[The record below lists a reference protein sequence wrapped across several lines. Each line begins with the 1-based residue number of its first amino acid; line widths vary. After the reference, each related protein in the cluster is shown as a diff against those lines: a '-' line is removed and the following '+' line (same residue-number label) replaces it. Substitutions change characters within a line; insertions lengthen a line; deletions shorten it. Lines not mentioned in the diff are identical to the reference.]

1 MKYPKSENYVEYFA
15 DTYNIGGPGGLQ
27 VAEFLADKM
36 SLKPG
41 KKLID
46 IGFSQGFQTCFLAKE
61 YGVDIVGIDPGG
73 ELSGIPYGIEPLME
87 NARKLG
93 VESKILGIKTS
104 VPDTLLPCSYFDYA
118 YTTNCLEMI
127 RGGKGSGGYLAAL
140 KEIYRILKPG
150 GILCIAEIMCLDV
163 PMPQEI
169 AEVCSQYGFDKC
181 FVTIE
186 ETKKAVIEAG
196 FQVIEYGYC
205 DEWYQWWQDSVS
217 KLDVEDEYRK
227 NIELIIASH
236 WMSFGYVVA
245 SKDE

>member
-1 MKYPKSENYVEYFA
+1 MNYLKSKNYAHYFR
-15 DTYNIGGPGGLQ
+15 DTYNIGGPGGLH
-27 VAEFLADKM
+27 VAEFLAEKM
-36 SLKPG
+36 QLEVG

-46 IGFSQGFQTCFLAKE
+46 IGFCQGFQTYFLAKE

-73 ELSGIPYGIEPLME
+73 ELAGIPYGIEPLME

-93 VESKILGIKTS
+93 VENKIIGIKTS

-127 RGGKGSGGYLAAL
+127 RGSKGSDGYLAAL
-140 KEIYRILKPG
+140 KEIYRILKKG
-150 GILCIAEIMCLDV
+150 GILGIAEPMCMDV

-169 AEVCSQYGFDKC
+169 AEACNKYGFGKC
-181 FVTIE
+181 FATIE

-205 DEWYQWWQDSVS
+205 DESHRWWQDSVA
-217 KLDVEDEYRK
+217 KLDIDDDYRK
-227 NIELIIASH
+227 DIELINASH
-236 WMSFGYVVA
+236 CLSFGYVVA
-245 SKDE
+245 VS